1 MLGDEEDLE
10 FIFESLKKKLS
21 SFASVVREQEI
32 LEADERSKKLKLLI
46 KSNELGITG
55 RIIED
60 RNIKTMKELFFFLEK
75 LDFDKIKEI
84 IEEGIETDFTEE

>member
-84 IEEGIETDFTEE
+84 IEEGIEPDFTEE